1 LITTLSTG
9 ASGIHIDCSA
19 QRTKAI
25 GKATDSFS
33 SAVKPVMLAREY
45 DTMRIAD
52 VVTNTTTAPRTISG
66 GTALTRR
73 SREEMP

>member
-25 GKATDSFS
+25 GKAADSFS

-45 DTMRIAD
+45 DTM
-52 VVTNTTTAPRTISG
+52 NEN
-66 GTALTRR
+66 RR
-73 SREEMP
+73 RCHEHHDRAQDN